1 MKIICKKAELE
12 KGVQTVLKAVPAKPT
27 QPILEN
33 ILIEATDSICLMGN
47 DLEPGITMEIDGDV
61 VEKGEIT
68 VNAKILSDVVRRMPD
83 DDVILET
90 KEEKEVV
97 IRCKKVKYNLP
108 MQSGTEYPRIP
119 QVEKGNRVW
128 ISEFDLKEAIRQ
140 TIFSV
145 SNNDSNKIMT
155 GELFEI
161 DGKNMKI
168 VSLDGHRIAVR
179 NLRMEKNYTA
189 KKVVV
194 PGKTLAEIGKII
206 SNDPERMIGLLFTDN
221 HVMFEMEKIIAV
233 SRLIEGEY
241 FKIDSFMNMKY
252 QTKIMIDKKDLQEC
266 ISRAGI
272 LQKRDEN
279 KPVVMDIKKGSMEL
293 KVATPLGSMDE
304 NLPIQVEGKE
314 LKIGFNPRFLL
325 DMLRAIDD
333 EQIDVYLNNDKMPCV
348 VRDKESSYLYVILP
362 VNIRQ
367 AA

>member
-1 MKIICKKAELE
+1 MKILCEKAELA

-33 ILIEATDSICLMGN
+33 ILIEASDSICLTGN
-47 DLEPGITMEIDGDV
+47 NLELGITMEIAGNI

-83 DDVILET
+83 GEVTLET
-90 KEEKEVV
+90 NGEKEVL
-97 IRCKKVKYNLP
+97 IHCKKVKYNLP
-108 MQSGTEYPRIP
+108 MQSGKEYPRIP
-119 QVEKGNRVW
+119 QVEKVNSVW

-145 SNNDSNKIMT
+145 SDNDSNKLMT

-161 DGKNMKI
+161 DGKNMKV

-179 NLRMEKNYTA
+179 NIRLGENYTA
-189 KKVVV
+189 KRVVV
-194 PGKTLAEIGKII
+194 PGKTLLEIGKII
-206 SNDPERMIGLLFTDN
+206 SSDPESMIGLFFTDN

-241 FKIDSFMNMKY
+241 FKIDSLTNADY
-252 QTKIMIDKKDLQEC
+252 QTKLNIGKKDLQEC

-293 KVATPLGSMDE
+293 KVTTPLGSMDE
-304 NLPIQVEGKE
+304 KLPIKIEGKE
-314 LKIGFNPRFLL
+314 QKIGFNPRFLL

-333 EQIDVYLNNDKMPCV
+333 EQIDIYLNNDKAPCI

-362 VNIRQ
+362 VNIRK